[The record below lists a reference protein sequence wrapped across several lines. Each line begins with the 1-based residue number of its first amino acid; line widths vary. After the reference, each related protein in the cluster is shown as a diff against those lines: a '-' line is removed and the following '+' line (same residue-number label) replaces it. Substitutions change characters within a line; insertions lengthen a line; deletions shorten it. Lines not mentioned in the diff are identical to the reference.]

1 MSEATLGCSKPT
13 AAAPSLRCVFRR
25 RIVILGGPGAGK
37 SSLGNSLLGWRLG
50 AGQGEV
56 AAPFRVGHGVEAATT
71 QPAYSSGAWLG
82 LEVLQLLTRL
92 REISKGTAP

>member
-50 AGQGEV
+50 AGRGEA

-82 LEVLQLLTRL
+82 LEVQLATRL

>member
-1 MSEATLGCSKPT
+1 M
-13 AAAPSLRCVFRR
+13 V
-25 RIVILGGPGAGK
+25 LGGPGAGK

-50 AGQGEV
+50 AGQGEL

-82 LEVLQLLTRL
+82 LEVQLSTRL
-92 REISKGTAP
+92 RDFTVPTRFLIKILTSLVSKDP

>member
-1 MSEATLGCSKPT
+1 M
-13 AAAPSLRCVFRR
+13 
-25 RIVILGGPGAGK
+25 ILGGPGAGK

-82 LEVLQLLTRL
+82 LEVHLSTRL

>member
-50 AGQGEV
+50 EV

-71 QPAYSSGAWLG
+71 HPAYSSGAWLG
-82 LEVLQLLTRL
+82 LEVHLSTRL

>member
-1 MSEATLGCSKPT
+1 M
-13 AAAPSLRCVFRR
+13 V
-25 RIVILGGPGAGK
+25 LGGPGAGK

-50 AGQGEV
+50 AGQGEL

-82 LEVLQLLTRL
+82 LEVQLSTRL
-92 REISKGTAP
+92 RAKFHSAHTLFHKDQFGLQGSLKPAVV

>member
-1 MSEATLGCSKPT
+1 M
-13 AAAPSLRCVFRR
+13 
-25 RIVILGGPGAGK
+25 ILGGPGAGK

-82 LEVLQLLTRL
+82 LEVHLSTRL
-92 REISKGTAP
+92 RENSKGTAP